1 MKLHYNAYIKQTID
15 MKFNRIISVFALSMM
30 LPGLAFAQDAR
41 QRTPQTIVADVLA
54 EMPVDRHADYDTAM
68 SDLLGTGSFGV
79 TQLAKML
86 VPASQGENNRVEYA
100 LDGLVAYVS
109 GRGTEA
115 QRAAVCEG
123 LDAAIK
129 SCSDNPNKAF
139 LISLLSRISRPADA
153 PVFVEYLAD
162 PYLGEHAQSALI
174 LTPGTDDV
182 VMGLMTEGRLPQN
195 VLARLAGAKHI
206 AAAEPVLLGWLKK
219 ADSETAASIYR
230 ALAECGTV
238 KSLPALAKGAANEN
252 YRWVSTDATAAYVSL
267 LNRLAGNQA
276 DSKAVVKDSKSLLK
290 KKVNSNVRTGALT
303 ALFAAEGAKA
313 APELVKA
320 MSDPDRQ
327 YRVAALRQ
335 SSQWMN
341 DEVLGKLGAI
351 AVAGKTPVEVK
362 TDIVNWI
369 GACKYDSMI
378 DAVAGNIDSDNGEL
392 SDACFMAASRLG
404 GDRALEL
411 LMTQLVKD
419 DNVRSGKA
427 YKALLSFNGDIKPS
441 VLAMLGSGASA
452 QSTAQALRLASARRV
467 KEAAPRAMELL
478 ADQTMANAAYEALPG
493 VVAPANIGD
502 LCKLLETAPVSRRAS
517 IMVAIAS
524 ALRQLPADDQYAAI
538 KPYFEASADKP
549 LYYAIIS
556 GTGAPEA
563 VEVLWTAYNNQATRD
578 TALDAL
584 LIVVSPEVID
594 YLYEIA
600 VSNDAVNSRAL
611 NRYALMVNKY
621 GKDNI
626 DRYNRYRRGIEI
638 SKSADADNVLIK
650 GLADTGTYGA
660 LLIADRRIGDAAT
673 AAASAAA
680 IRSIMSKHLGEY
692 QGDEVRAAIVKAMDY
707 YKAES
712 AHDAD
717 AGYAVDDLK
726 GMLARYDAIAAN
738 AVAPVSELT
747 PQEKAEG
754 FDMLFDGTSLK
765 KWTGDTATYVI
776 KDGCITVNA
785 AHWGNNIYTV
795 NEYSDFVLRFEFAL
809 DRPGV
814 NNGVGIRTPM
824 NVDAAFH
831 GMEIQILDHD
841 DPMYADIA
849 EYQVHGSV
857 YGVIP
862 AKRVKF
868 KHGVW
873 NTEEIRAEG
882 DRITV
887 TVNGKVILDG
897 NIREACQG
905 HAVGDPG
912 EEGNHYMIDHRNH
925 PGLFNKSGHI
935 GFLGHGDGIRFRNV
949 RIKEL

>member
-1 MKLHYNAYIKQTID
+1 
-15 MKFNRIISVFALSMM
+15 MKFNRIISAFALALM
-30 LPGLAFAQDAR
+30 LPSMAFAQDAR

-54 EMPVDRHADYDTAM
+54 EIPMAQRADFDTAM
-68 SDLLGTGSFGV
+68 NDLLGTGSFGV
-79 TQLAKML
+79 AQLAKML

-100 LDGLVAYVS
+100 LDGLVAYAGS
-109 GRGTEA
+109 HATPA
-115 QRAAVCEG
+115 QLGEICNG
-123 LDAAIK
+123 LAAAIDA
-129 SCSDNPNKAF
+129 CEDNANKAF
-139 LISLLSRISRPADA
+139 LITLLSRISRAEDCG
-153 PVFVEYLAD
+153 VFTKYLDD

-174 LTPGTDDV
+174 LTPGTDMV
-182 VMGLMTEGRLPQN
+182 VNTLIAENKLPHS

-206 AAAEPVLLGWLKK
+206 ADAEPALIGWLKA

-238 KSLPALAKGAANEN
+238 KSLPVLAKGAKNEN
-252 YRWVSTDATAAYVSL
+252 YKWVSTDATAAYVSL
-267 LNRLAGNQA
+267 LNRLAWNPLYA
-276 DSKAVVKDSKSLLK
+276 KAVAKDAKSLLN

-303 ALFAAEGAKA
+303 ALFTAEGVKA
-313 APELVKA
+313 APVLYKA
-320 MSDPDRQ
+320 VADADRQ

-335 SSQWMN
+335 SEAWMN
-341 DEVLGKLGAI
+341 DEILARLGEI
-351 AVAGKTPVEVK
+351 ALSSKTPAEVK

-369 GACKYDSMI
+369 GANKYDSQIGVVI
-378 DAVAGNIDSDNGEL
+378 DNIDSDDAEL
-392 SDACFMAASRLG
+392 ADACFKAASRMG
-404 GDRALEL
+404 GDRALNAL
-411 LMTQLVKD
+411 AAQLAKEGPRGD
-419 DNVRSGKA
+419 KA
-427 YKALLSFNGDIKPS
+427 YNALLSFNGDIKPS
-441 VLAMLGSGASA
+441 VLAMLSKDAPA
-452 QSTAQALRLASARRV
+452 QLTAKALRLASARRV
-467 KEAAPRAMELL
+467 REAAPRAMELL
-478 ADQTMANAAYEALPG
+478 ADQAMADDAYAALPG

-502 LCKLLETAPVSRRAS
+502 LCKLLETAPVSRRAQ
-517 IMVAIAS
+517 IMASLAS
-524 ALRQLPADDQYAAI
+524 ALRQLPAAEQYAAI

-549 LYYAIIS
+549 LYYAVIA

-563 VEVLWTAYNNQATRD
+563 VAVLWAAYNEPATRD

-584 LIVVSPEVID
+584 LIVMSPEVID
-594 YLYEIA
+594 HLYEIA
-600 VSNDAVNSRAL
+600 VSNEAANSRAL
-611 NRYALMVNKY
+611 KRYALMVNRY

-626 DRYNRYRRGIEI
+626 DRYNRYRRGIEV
-638 SKSADADNVLIK
+638 SKSADADNVLIER
-650 GLADTGTYGA
+650 LATTGTYGA
-660 LLIADRRIGDAAT
+660 LLIADQRIGNAAT

-680 IRSIMSKHLGEY
+680 IRAIMTKHLGEY

-726 GMLARYDAIAAN
+726 GMLAKYDALAAN

-747 PQEKAEG
+747 AEEKAQG

-765 KWTGDTATYVI
+765 KWTGDTATYI
-776 KDGCITVNA
+776 IRDGCITVNA
-785 AHWGNNIYTV
+785 AHWGNNIYTAD
-795 NEYSDFVLRFEFAL
+795 EYGDFVFRFEFAL

-868 KHGVW
+868 KHGEW

-882 DRITV
+882 DHITV

-949 RIKEL
+949 RILDLGK

>member
-1 MKLHYNAYIKQTID
+1 
-15 MKFNRIISVFALSMM
+15 MKFNHIISAFALALM
-30 LPGLAFAQDAR
+30 LPSMAFAQDAR

-54 EMPVDRHADYDTAM
+54 EIPMARHADFDTAM
-68 SDLLGTGSFGV
+68 NDLLGTGSFGV

-86 VPASQGENNRVEYA
+86 VPASQGENSRVEYA

-109 GRGTEA
+109 GQGTEA

-129 SCSDNPNKAF
+129 SCADNPNKAF
-139 LISLLSRISRPADA
+139 LMSLLARISRPADA

-182 VMGLMTEGRLPQN
+182 VMGLIADGNLPQS

-206 AAAEPVLLGWLKK
+206 SAAEPALLGWLKT

-230 ALAECGTV
+230 ALAGCGTV
-238 KSLPALAKGAANEN
+238 RSLQALAKGAENEN
-252 YRWVSTDATAAYVSL
+252 YKWVSTDATAAYVSL
-267 LNRLAGNQA
+267 LNRLAA
-276 DSKAVVKDSKSLLK
+276 DPLCNKAVVKDAKALMK
-290 KKVNSNVRTGALT
+290 KNVGTNVRAGALT
-303 ALFAAEGAKA
+303 ALFTAEGVKA
-313 APELVKA
+313 APELIKA
-320 MSDPDRQ
+320 MGDPDRQ
-327 YRVAALRQ
+327 YRMAALRQ
-335 SSQWMN
+335 SQPWVS
-341 DEVLGKLGAI
+341 EEILAKLGAM
-351 AVAGKTPVEVK
+351 AVAPKTSAIVR

-369 GACKYDSMI
+369 GANKYGSQI
-378 DAVAGNIDSDNGEL
+378 AAVVDNIGSDNAEL
-392 SDACFMAASRLG
+392 SDACFMAASRIG
-404 GDRALEL
+404 GDRALAALVGEL
-411 LMTQLVKD
+411 AKQGP
-419 DNVRSGKA
+419 RSDKA

-441 VLAMLGSGASA
+441 VLAILGGDGARDLKS
-452 QSTAQALRLASARRV
+452 QALRLASARRI
-467 KEAAPRAMELL
+467 KEAAPCVMAML
-478 ADQTMANAAYEALPG
+478 ADPAMADGAYNALQG

-502 LCKLLETAPVSRRAS
+502 LCRLLETVPERRAA
-517 IMVAIAS
+517 IMVALAS
-524 ALRQLPADDQYAAI
+524 ALRQLPAADQYAAVR
-538 KPYFEASADKP
+538 PYFEASADKP
-549 LYYAIIS
+549 LYYAVIA
-556 GTGAPEA
+556 GTGATEA
-563 VEVLWTAYNNQATRD
+563 VDVLWAAYNDPATRD

-584 LIVVSPEVID
+584 LIVVSPDVID
-594 YLYEIA
+594 HLYEVA
-600 VSNDAVNSRAL
+600 VGNDAANSRAL
-611 NRYALMVNKY
+611 KRYALMVNRY

-726 GMLARYDAIAAN
+726 GMLDRYDAMAAN
-738 AVAPVSELT
+738 AAAPASELT
-747 PQEKAEG
+747 AQEKTEG

-765 KWTGDTATYVI
+765 KWTGDTATYII

-795 NEYSDFVLRFEFAL
+795 NEYGDFVLRFEFAL

-849 EYQVHGSV
+849 DYQVHGSV

-868 KHGVW
+868 RHGEW

-882 DRITV
+882 DHITV

-949 RIKEL
+949 RVREL

>member
-1 MKLHYNAYIKQTID
+1 
-15 MKFNRIISVFALSMM
+15 MKFNRIISALTLSMM

-54 EMPVDRHADYDTAM
+54 EMPVDRHAGFDTAM

-79 TQLAKML
+79 TRLAKML
-86 VPASQGENNRVEYA
+86 VPASDGENNRVEYA
-100 LDGLVAYVS
+100 LDGLISYVS
-109 GRGTEA
+109 ANGTEA
-115 QRAAVCEG
+115 QRATVCEG

-129 SCSDNPNKAF
+129 SCGDNPNKAF

-182 VMGLMTEGRLPQN
+182 VMGLLTEERLPQS

-206 AAAEPVLLGWLKK
+206 TAAEPVLLGWLKK

-230 ALAECGTV
+230 ALAECGTA

-276 DSKAVVKDSKSLLK
+276 DSKAVVKDSKALLK

-303 ALFAAEGAKA
+303 ALFAAEGTKA
-313 APELVKA
+313 APVLVKA

-335 SSQWMN
+335 STPWMN
-341 DEVLGKLGAI
+341 GEILGKLGAI

-369 GACKYDSMI
+369 GANKYDSMI
-378 DAVAGNIDSDNGEL
+378 AVVADNINSDNEEL
-392 SDACFMAASRLG
+392 IDACFMAASRLG

-411 LMTQLVKD
+411 LMAQLAKD
-419 DNVRSGKA
+419 DKGRSEKA
-427 YKALLSFNGDIKPS
+427 YKALLSFNGDIRPS
-441 VLAMLGSGASA
+441 VLSVLAGNRSDDMTRKAM
-452 QSTAQALRLASARRV
+452 RLASARRI
-467 KEAAPRAMELL
+467 KEAAPRVMELL
-478 ADQTMANAAYEALPG
+478 SSDGLSNDAYAALSG
-493 VVAPANIGD
+493 VVAPAQIPD
-502 LCKLLETAPVSRRAS
+502 LCRLLETVPVSRRS
-517 IMVAIAS
+517 MIQVAIVV
-524 ALRQLPADDQYAAI
+524 ALGQLPVSEQFAAI
-538 KPYFEASADKP
+538 KSAFEASSDKVI
-549 LYYAIIS
+549 YYPALAA
-556 GTGAPEA
+556 TGGPEA
-563 VEVLWTAYNNQATRD
+563 VAALLEGYNEPSTRESALEALL
-578 TALDAL
+578 ALD
-584 LIVVSPEVID
+584 SSDVIEP
-594 YLYEIA
+594 LYEIA
-600 VSNDAVNSRAL
+600 LDNESANAAAL
-611 NRYALMVNKY
+611 KRYARMVGKY

-626 DRYNRYRRGIEI
+626 DRYQKYRRGIRI
-638 SKSADADNVLIK
+638 SRSADADNALIA
-650 GLADTGTYGA
+650 GLASTGTYGA
-660 LLIADRRIGDAAT
+660 MMIAYDRINEAAT

-680 IRSIMSKHLGEY
+680 IRAIMTKHLGEY
-692 QGDEVRAAIVKAMDY
+692 QGDEVRDAIVKAMDY
-707 YKAES
+707 YKAQS

-726 GMLARYDAIAAN
+726 GMLAKYDALAAN
-738 AVAPVSELT
+738 ALSPTSELT

-868 KHGVW
+868 RHGEW

-882 DRITV
+882 DRIKV

-935 GFLGHGDGIRFRNV
+935 GFLGHGDGIRIRNV
-949 RIKEL
+949 RVKEL